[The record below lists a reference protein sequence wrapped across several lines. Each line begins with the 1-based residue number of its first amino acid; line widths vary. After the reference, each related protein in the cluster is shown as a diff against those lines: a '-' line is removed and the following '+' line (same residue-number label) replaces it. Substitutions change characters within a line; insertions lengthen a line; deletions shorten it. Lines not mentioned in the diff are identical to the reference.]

1 MALLNNGVRAFA
13 LHDAQLEIFNH
24 SARFK
29 IVAAGRRFGK
39 TYLGRVVLAL
49 AGLQDVDALGNDLSQ
64 EEVYY
69 LAPTFEQGKKI
80 MWPQLKDLL
89 GMEDQGGLIKQAH
102 ENTAVLTLINGR
114 RISIKG
120 ADRPDTLRGV
130 GLSDVVLDEYAF
142 MKPDVWELIIQ
153 PALARTEGRALFIG
167 TPDGKNHFYELHQKG
182 LTHPAGYEDWQSWT
196 FETLSNPTLSPKEIA
211 RQIST
216 MSVAAA
222 RQEFG
227 ASFNS
232 GGGEHLHEAWWKY
245 GTEPAEGDYY
255 ITVDL
260 AGFSSAGSIKKG
272 ALKILDETAIVICK
286 CGVDGWFVKEIISGQ
301 WDVRETAILIAK
313 AYKDYQPVKLGIE
326 KGALKNAVGPY
337 LDDEMRRMNRFFL
350 VWDLLHG
357 GKAKPERIKWA
368 LQGRLEKGRIIL
380 NEEEATGKYSMG
392 WQRKLI
398 GQANDFPTPRS
409 RDDLIDALSYCD
421 QLADVVYNDVC
432 VIDDFEPLDLV
443 SGF

>member
-1 MALLNNGVRAFA
+1 MTLLLNV
-13 LHDAQLEIFNH
+13 LEDT
-24 SARFK
+24 
-29 IVAAGRRFGK
+29 AADGSS
-39 TYLGRVVLAL
+39 LL
-49 AGLQDVDALGNDLSQ
+49 N
-64 EEVYY
+64 EECYY
-69 LAPTFEQGKKI
+69 IAPTFESGKKI
-80 MWPQLKDLL
+80 LWNVLKSMAR
-89 GMEDQGGLIKQAH
+89 MEDQGGLIKQAH

-130 GLSDVVLDEYAF
+130 GLSYAVLDEYAF
-142 MKPDVWELIIQ
+142 MKSDVWELIIR
-153 PALARTEGRALFIG
+153 PALARSRGGALFIG
-167 TPDGKNHFYELHQKG
+167 TPSGKNHFYDLYQKAIS
-182 LTHPAGYEDWQSWT
+182 HPAGYENWQGFS
-196 FETLSNPTLSPKEIA
+196 FETLANPTISPDEIA
-211 RQIST
+211 SAVNT

-255 ITVDL
+255 IMVDL